1 LNKDSKYLKLSIY
14 ILIYIFFNATLVFF
28 FLEKYK
34 FCLSSSVISGLML
47 IFKVGNELY
56 FKNKK
61 YFNFGSLLIIC
72 ALIFKFFGL
81 LQVLIYTDSLDTW
94 PFVITDS
101 FTITNIQRLLCVLQ
115 GDWLSV
121 LGTILVSL
129 SWFHFGGV
137 ELTEKIKKNVEIS
150 GSKNIYWVL
159 YFCAIFME
167 FISILVPLPSIYILI
182 LTLYFGALFAVI
194 MICNLYKK
202 DVSKHKLLLAVF
214 LLLPYLYNSFKT
226 GMKESM
232 IIALIPVII
241 DFYFRFGSITKKIIL
256 SFIGAFVFVGFSIF
270 SNVTRAIS
278 WGSDRSVGLIEL
290 ISNFKSQFK
299 NVEADFIFANLEQA
313 LKRITPLFYQG
324 WTISLN
330 YTDIKLSGLFTNVFT
345 LLVPRFLWSGKP
357 LNNPEYEMT
366 VIFYGPEIAKSTSE
380 ASGLY
385 SEIFIKEGS
394 LIFILT
400 CIFLGWV
407 IAKLQ
412 KISLSYGN
420 HLTASVFNFILL
432 FSTLR
437 FHEFY
442 FTALFPGLLIKFI
455 YIFAYCFAINLF
467 FKKFTSKL

>member
-1 LNKDSKYLKLSIY
+1 ML
-14 ILIYIFFNATLVFF
+14 FNAILVLF
-28 FLEKYK
+28 FLDKDK
-34 FCLSSSVISGLML
+34 FCLNCSVISGLTL

-81 LQVLIYTDSLDTW
+81 LQVLIYADSLDTW

-101 FTITNIQRLLCVLQ
+101 FTITMTQRLLSVLI

-121 LGTILVSL
+121 IGTILISL

-137 ELTEKIKKNVEIS
+137 ELTQKIN
-150 GSKNIYWVL
+150 KNIETRKAKNPYWVL
-159 YFCAIFME
+159 YFSAIFME
-167 FISILVPLPSIYILI
+167 FITMILPLPSIYILN

-194 MICNLYKK
+194 LICNLYKK
-202 DVSKHKLLLAVF
+202 DVSTHRPFLALV

-232 IIALIPVII
+232 IVALMPIII
-241 DFYFRFGSITKKIIL
+241 DFYFRFESITKKIIL
-256 SFIGAFVFVGFSIF
+256 SIIGAFVFVGFSIF
-270 SNVTRAIS
+270 SNITRAIS
-278 WGSDRSVGLIEL
+278 WGNDRSVGLMEL
-290 ISNFKSQFK
+290 ISNFSSQFK
-299 NVEADFIFANLEQA
+299 NVEADFIYANIEQA

-324 WTISLN
+324 WTISLK

-366 VIFYGPEIAKSTSE
+366 VIFYGPEIASSTSE
-380 ASGLY
+380 ASGLF
-385 SEIFIKEGS
+385 SEIFIKEGA
-394 LIFILT
+394 LVFIIT

-407 IAKLQ
+407 IFKMQ
-412 KISLSYGN
+412 KISLKYGN
-420 HLTASVFNFILL
+420 DMMAKVFNFILL

-442 FTALFPGLLIKFI
+442 FTALFPGLLIKFV
-455 YIFAYCFAINLF
+455 YIFAYCAVINIF
-467 FKKFTSKL
+467 FKKRSNLVLVEPQL